1 MTRRGR
7 PARRRP
13 PGRAALLLGT
23 AAVLAGAS
31 LAGCAAFRS
40 PSTLSGMEKQI
51 ARGER
56 ISASTRA
63 DAPPASASA
72 SGPATPAPRA
82 SLQPV
87 TGRMVTAVGD
97 SVMAA
102 SAMALQAVLPG
113 IYIDAK
119 PDREMPAGLAILRR
133 LAATGRLRPVVVV
146 GLGTNYLVSTGQLNQ
161 LMQIL
166 GPQRR
171 LVLINTYVPDSWSP
185 QVNATEAAF
194 IRGHPGVVPADWF
207 DTIKNRMNLLW
218 PDHVHPIIPGT
229 LVYARLVYQAIQATR
244 AAPAP
249 AGPARAG
256 PARAGPALAGPGVLP
271 LPHPQLT
278 AAG

>member
-1 MTRRGR
+1 MECVTAVAGPGR
-7 PARRRP
+7 QARRRRP
-13 PGRAALLLGT
+13 PGRTALLLGM

-40 PSTLSGMEKQI
+40 PSTLSGMEGQI

-56 ISASTRA
+56 ISAATRA
-63 DAPPASASA
+63 HASPAST
-72 SGPATPAPRA
+72 SGAATPAPQAPQRA
-82 SLQPV
+82 V

-113 IYIDAK
+113 IYIDAN
-119 PDREMPAGLAILRR
+119 PDREMPAGLAILHR

-146 GLGTNYLVSTGQLNQ
+146 GLGTNYLVSAGQLNE

-171 LVLINTYVPDSWSP
+171 LVLINTYVPDSWSK

-194 IRGHPGVVPADWF
+194 IQAHPSVVPADWF

-229 LVYARLVYQAIQATR
+229 LVYARLVYRAIQATQDV
-244 AAPAP
+244 PAP
-249 AGPARAG
+249 AVLPAT
-256 PARAGPALAGPGVLP
+256 GVLP
-271 LPHPQLT
+271 LPHPQLR
-278 AAG
+278 AAGLATG